1 MWKFIISAS
10 NKSNWYN
17 KNGKEVCFVGRSNVG
32 KSSLINALANQKIA
46 RTSNTP
52 GRTQLI
58 NYFENEDG
66 KMIVDL
72 PGYGFAKMPKSEL
85 KKMSEMVEEY
95 FSERRQLVMTFCLV
109 DVKVGITK
117 DDYDMFEY
125 LEAVERPYFIIGTK
139 ADKATQ
145 SAQSKTVK
153 QIHEIG
159 VDFLITSASKG
170 QNINKLK
177 AVIKKTI

>member
-1 MWKFIISAS
+1 MWKFIVSAS
-10 NKSNWYN
+10 KKTNWLN
-17 KNGKEVCFVGRSNVG
+17 THAKEVCFVGRSNVG

-72 PGYGFAKMPKSEL
+72 PGYGFAKMPKKEL

-95 FSERRQLVMTFCLV
+95 FGERRQLIMTFCLI
-109 DVKVGITK
+109 DSKIGITS

-125 LEAVERPYFIIGTK
+125 LEAVGRPYFIVGTK
-139 ADKATQ
+139 ADKAKQTEI
-145 SAQSKTVK
+145 SSTLK
-153 QIHEIG
+153 QIHELG
-159 VDFLITSASKG
+159 VDYLITSASKG
-170 QNINKLK
+170 KNINKLK
-177 AVIKKTI
+177 AVIKKIF